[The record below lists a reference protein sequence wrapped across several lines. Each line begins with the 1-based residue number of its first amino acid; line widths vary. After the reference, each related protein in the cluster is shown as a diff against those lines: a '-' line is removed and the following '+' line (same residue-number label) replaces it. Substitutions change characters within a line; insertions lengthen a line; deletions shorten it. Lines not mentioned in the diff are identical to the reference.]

1 MGLKGPNESTWSTLI
16 SAWHMVTII
25 YEHIYAYI
33 IYSIIY
39 AYIFKVLD
47 LLMRVKHA
55 LSIQINCLDIKYSSD
70 SYLVFHKC
78 NGRQRE

>member
-25 YEHIYAYI
+25 YEH
-33 IYSIIY
+33 IY